1 MRIASSG
8 LYSDGW
14 NTMLVTQGLS
24 GYSLVANKRIL
35 FRLFVDLTGS
45 ECVSVVAIITYNAWA
60 VKIRKVIAVPSDQVI
75 VERTGPNG
83 PSVGVIFSGAVFPF
97 PSPPF
102 RCEVLFAVVGLSPLP
117 RLFMINDLQFRMPGR
132 LRLLIHN
139 LVGTAPWGTNIQAN
153 FSWLIDMFHSL
164 ERFSAMLPV
173 SDGLKFGLTHDDA
186 GLCFIYGDNIDAWP
200 QTCPSGVGPPC
211 PQDDIVDL
219 NLAETKQINAGG
231 TIEHVDA
238 TVSWRPWDP
247 LFPKANGE
255 GVGGAAFYLDVPPGT
270 GFAAVVGG
278 TRGGRDH
285 TAALVAS
292 EVGHLFGLEPPES
305 PHFDGGGHSKD
316 PALVDPFAFDFYLLR
331 PYAPPAGQILGDV
344 MSTGWGQGRD
354 LVLYNA
360 FDWEFLRNRL
370 AALWAPSTRMGSVRR
385 PSAKQRK
392 ILVDSLRT
400 RFDGEA
406 SVDIRHPQ
414 TALPR
419 ERGRVWQWTCSGF
432 QSVRATL
439 AKGARSGL
447 GPGAEGFLACIAD
460 LGIEEIHAPI
470 GGRPLSMV
478 VSPAGY
484 RSVHSSEFHAFEFA
498 KAGPRRA
505 RRR

>member
-8 LYSDGW
+8 LHSDGLG

-45 ECVSVVAIITYNAWA
+45 ESASVLAIVTYHAWGIK
-60 VKIRKVIAVPSDQVI
+60 VRRVIAVPADDVI

-102 RCEVLFAVVGLSPLP
+102 RCEVLLAVVGLSPLP
-117 RLFMINDLQFRMPGR
+117 RLFMISDLRFRMPGR

-139 LVGTAPWGTNIQAN
+139 LVGTAPWGTNIQPD
-153 FSWLIDMFHSL
+153 FSWLINMFHSL

-186 GLCFIYGDNIDAWP
+186 GLCFLYGENIEAWP
-200 QTCPSGVGPPC
+200 QTCPSGNGPPC
-211 PQDDIVDL
+211 SEADIVKL
-219 NLAETKQINAGG
+219 NLAETEQINGGG

-247 LFPKANGE
+247 LFPVANGE
-255 GVGGAAFYLDVPPGT
+255 GVGGAAFYFDVPPGT
-270 GFAAVVGG
+270 GLAAVVGG
-278 TRGGRDH
+278 IRGGRDH
-285 TAALVAS
+285 TAALVAQ

-305 PHFDGGGHSKD
+305 PHSDGGGHSKD
-316 PALVDPFAFDFYLLR
+316 NALVDPFAFDFYLLK
-331 PYAPPAGQILGDV
+331 PYAPPAGQELGDV
-344 MSTGWGQGRD
+344 MSPGWGQGRD

-370 AALWAPSTRMGSVRR
+370 AALWSRSTLMGSTRR
-385 PSAKQRK
+385 PTAKQRK
-392 ILVDSLRT
+392 ALVDHLRKT
-400 RFDGEA
+400 FAGEGT
-406 SVDIRHPQ
+406 VNVRHPQ

-419 ERGRVWQWTCSGF
+419 ERGGVWHWTRSGF
-432 QSVRATL
+432 QYVRTTR
-439 AKGARSGL
+439 AKGARSRL
-447 GPGAEGFLACIAD
+447 GASAKGFLASVAD
-460 LGIEEIHAPI
+460 LGIEEFHAPI
-470 GGRPLSMV
+470 GDRPLSMV

-484 RSVHSSEFHAFEFA
+484 RSVHSSKLHAFEFA
-498 KAGPRRA
+498 ETEPRKA
-505 RRR
+505 